1 LRIETV
7 NWLTGCKLPAVVLCI
22 DVETRREPRLK
33 IFAVLALMSLS
44 ACSWFHARPK
54 GPAPL
59 PELIVTGAPAGSA
72 IFIDDVQNGQ
82 VAEVNGKPQVLSVP
96 AGMHVVEVRAGS
108 TVIYREQTYV
118 GTGNNHVNVLSGI
131 HRE

>member
-1 LRIETV
+1 
-7 NWLTGCKLPAVVLCI
+7 
-22 DVETRREPRLK
+22 
-33 IFAVLALMSLS
+33 MSLT
-44 ACSWFHARPK
+44 ACSWFHGRPK

-59 PELIVTGAPAGSA
+59 PELTVTGAPAGSA

-82 VAEVNGKPQVLSVP
+82 VAEANGKPQVLLVP
-96 AGMHVVEVRAGS
+96 AGMHVVEVRTSG

-118 GTGNNHVNVLSGI
+118 SAGRNNLINVLSGI

>member
-1 LRIETV
+1 M
-7 NWLTGCKLPAVVLCI
+7 
-22 DVETRREPRLK
+22 K
-33 IFAVLALMSLS
+33 ILIAIGLLSLS

-59 PELIVTGAPAGSA
+59 PEVTVTGVPAGSA

-82 VAEVNGKPQVLSVP
+82 IAEVNGKPQVLQVP
-96 AGMHVVEVRAGS
+96 AGMHVVEVRSGG
-108 TVIYREQTYV
+108 TVIYREQSYISL
-118 GTGNNHVNVLSGI
+118 GRNNLINVLSGI

>member
-1 LRIETV
+1 M
-7 NWLTGCKLPAVVLCI
+7 KVLI
-22 DVETRREPRLK
+22 
-33 IFAVLALMSLS
+33 ILALVSLCG
-44 ACSWFHARPK
+44 CSWFHARPK
-54 GPAPL
+54 GAAPL
-59 PELIVTGAPAGSA
+59 PELVVTGAPAGSA

-96 AGMHVVEVRAGS
+96 AGMHVLEVRAGS

-118 GTGNNHVNVLSGI
+118 STGDNRVINVLSGI

>member
-1 LRIETV
+1 M
-7 NWLTGCKLPAVVLCI
+7 
-22 DVETRREPRLK
+22 K
-33 IFAVLALMSLS
+33 ILIVLALMSVS
-44 ACSWFHARPK
+44 ACSWFHSRPR

-59 PELIVTGAPAGSA
+59 PELVVTGAPAGSA
-72 IFIDDVQNGQ
+72 IFIDDVQNGP
-82 VAEVNGKPQVLSVP
+82 VAEVNGRPQVLSVP

-118 GTGNNHVNVLSGI
+118 STGENRVINVLSGI

>member
-1 LRIETV
+1 
-7 NWLTGCKLPAVVLCI
+7 
-22 DVETRREPRLK
+22 LK
-33 IFAVLALMSLS
+33 IFVVVALLALSG
-44 ACSWFHARPK
+44 CSWFHGRPK

-59 PELIVTGAPAGSA
+59 PELVVTGAPAGSA

-96 AGMHVVEVRAGS
+96 AGMHVVEVRVGS

-118 GTGNNHVNVLSGI
+118 STGENHVIKVLSGI

>member
-1 LRIETV
+1 M
-7 NWLTGCKLPAVVLCI
+7 
-22 DVETRREPRLK
+22 K
-33 IFAVLALMSLS
+33 IFLILALVSLS
-44 ACSWFHARPK
+44 ACSWFHPRPK
-54 GPAPL
+54 APPPL

-96 AGMHVVEVRAGS
+96 AGMHIVEVRANG
-108 TVIYREQTYV
+108 TVIYREQTFV
-118 GTGNNHVNVLSGI
+118 SASGNRAINVLSGI

>member
-1 LRIETV
+1 
-7 NWLTGCKLPAVVLCI
+7 
-22 DVETRREPRLK
+22 LK
-33 IFAVLALMSLS
+33 ILVVLALMTLS
-44 ACSWFHARPK
+44 ACSWFHGRPK

-59 PELIVTGAPAGSA
+59 PEIVVTGAPAGTA

-82 VAEVNGKPQVLSVP
+82 VAEVNGKPQVLSVA
-96 AGMHVVEVRAGS
+96 AGMHVIEVRAGS

-118 GTGNNHVNVLSGI
+118 STGDNPVINVRSGI

>member
-1 LRIETV
+1 M
-7 NWLTGCKLPAVVLCI
+7 
-22 DVETRREPRLK
+22 K
-33 IFAVLALMSLS
+33 IFIVLALLSLTG
-44 ACSWFHARPK
+44 CSWFHTRPK
-54 GPAPL
+54 AAPPL
-59 PELIVTGAPAGSA
+59 PELVVTGAPAGSA

-118 GTGNNHVNVLSGI
+118 STGDNRVINVLSGI

>member
-1 LRIETV
+1 
-7 NWLTGCKLPAVVLCI
+7 
-22 DVETRREPRLK
+22 LK
-33 IFAVLALMSLS
+33 ILVVLALMSLS
-44 ACSWFHARPK
+44 GCSWFHSRAK

-59 PELIVTGAPAGSA
+59 PELVVTGAPAGTA

-118 GTGNNHVNVLSGI
+118 STGDNRVINVRSGI

>member
-1 LRIETV
+1 M
-7 NWLTGCKLPAVVLCI
+7 
-22 DVETRREPRLK
+22 K
-33 IFAVLALMSLS
+33 ILVVLALMSLS
-44 ACSWFHARPK
+44 ACSWFHGRPK

-59 PELIVTGAPAGSA
+59 PELVVTGAPAGSA

-82 VAEVNGKPQVLSVP
+82 VAEVNGKPQVLSVA
-96 AGMHVVEVRAGS
+96 AGMHVVEVRVGT

-118 GTGNNHVNVLSGI
+118 STGDNRVISVLAGI

>member
-1 LRIETV
+1 MIL
-7 NWLTGCKLPAVVLCI
+7 VLVI
-22 DVETRREPRLK
+22 
-33 IFAVLALMSLS
+33 LS
-44 ACSWFHARPK
+44 GCSWFHGRAK

-59 PELIVTGAPAGSA
+59 PELVVTGAPAGSA

-96 AGMHVVEVRAGS
+96 VGMHVVEVRAGD
-108 TVIYREQTYV
+108 TVIYREQRYV
-118 GTGNNHVNVLSGI
+118 SATDNRVINVLSGI

>member
-1 LRIETV
+1 
-7 NWLTGCKLPAVVLCI
+7 
-22 DVETRREPRLK
+22 LK
-33 IFAVLALMSLS
+33 IFLILALAGLS
-44 ACSWFHARPK
+44 ACSWFHPRPK
-54 GPAPL
+54 AAPPL

-72 IFIDDVQNGQ
+72 IFIDDVQTGQ
-82 VAEVNGKPQVLSVP
+82 IAEVNGKPQVLSVA

-118 GTGNNHVNVLSGI
+118 SSSDNRVINVLSGV